1 MSHFTTCNCKIVLQD
16 IISAGSETSST
27 VLVWAMSELVK
38 NPQVMYKAQ
47 SEVRETFKG
56 QDKITEDDLVKL
68 RYLRLVIKET

>member
-27 VLVWAMSELVK
+27 VLVWVMLELVK
-38 NPQVMYKAQ
+38 NPQVMHRAQ